1 MPLSKILYKPG
12 VNRENTRYTNENGW
26 YVSDKVRFRQGTPEK
41 IGGWARIS
49 SNTFLGVCRA
59 LWNWVTLTANNL
71 MGVGTSAKY
80 YIESGGAYN
89 DITPIRRYS
98 YTTTLTN
105 PFSTTNGQNTIS
117 VSDTAHGAQAGS
129 LVYFTGSSAVGG
141 IPAAEINT
149 RHTITSITDANTY
162 VITVTTVATSTVS
175 GAGGTVTAQYF
186 INGRLLG
193 TDPFAT
199 TNGSNVVTVT
209 ATDHGG
215 QSGDYVT
222 FSGATTVAGLDMNAE
237 FSITVIDANSFTVT
251 TSTAASSTTTG
262 GGSAVRATYQITIG
276 PEDQVAQVGWGAG
289 AWGSGKWGGV
299 GTFIPDALRLWSAMN
314 FGEDLV
320 FGPRGG
326 GVYYWDATNG
336 LGTRGVSI
344 ETLPGATDPPVV
356 QNLVFVSDI
365 YRFVFCFGANDVGT
379 NVQDPML
386 IRWSD
391 QESVTDWLPSA
402 ANQAGSLRLSHG
414 STIIAAVQTRQEIL
428 VWTDTSLYSLQYLG
442 APLVWGAQLL
452 GDNISIV
459 GPNAPSVASGIVYW
473 MGVDKFYKYDGR
485 VQTLSCDLRKYVFQD
500 INPTQYLAYFSGTIE
515 GFNEVWWFYASQS
528 SQTIDRY
535 VVYNYIENIWYY
547 GNMARTA
554 WFDAGLRDYPQ
565 AATYS
570 NNLVNHEFGN
580 DDNVSGVPQAIN
592 AYIESAEFDIQ
603 DGHNLGFVYRILPD
617 ITFNGTSTFN
627 TNPQVTMTLIPMMNS
642 GSGYNSP
649 QSLGGSSSASVARTS
664 TTTIEQFTGQVY
676 VRVRGRQM
684 IFKVES
690 NDLGCAWQLGSPRID
705 IRGDGRATGSGA

>member
-1 MPLSKILYKPG
+1 MALTKILAKSG
-12 VNRENTRYTNENGW
+12 VNRENTRYTSEGGW

-49 SNTFLGVCRA
+49 SNTFLGTCRA

-71 MGVGTSAKY
+71 MGCGTSAKY
-80 YIESGGAYN
+80 YIESGGVYN

-98 YTTTLTN
+98 YTATLTN
-105 PFSTTNGQNTIS
+105 PFTTTNGQNTIS
-117 VSDTAHGAQAGS
+117 VSDTDHGAQVGS

-149 RHTITSITDANTY
+149 RHSITSITDANTY
-162 VITVTTVATSTVS
+162 VITVTTAATSTAT
-175 GAGGTVTAQYF
+175 GGGTVTAEYF

-193 TDPFAT
+193 ANPFAT

-209 ATDHGG
+209 ASGHGG
-215 QSGDYVT
+215 QTGDYVT
-222 FSGATTVAGLDMNAE
+222 FSGASTFANVDMNGE
-237 FSITVIDANSFTVT
+237 FSITVIDNNSYTVVAGT
-251 TSTAASSTTTG
+251 TASSTTSG

-289 AWGSGKWGGV
+289 AWNDGKWGGV
-299 GTFIPDALRLWSAMN
+299 GTFVPDALRLWSAMN

-320 FGPRGG
+320 FAPRGG

-356 QNLVFVSDI
+356 QNLVFVSDV
-365 YRFVFCFGANDVGT
+365 YRFVFCFGSNDVGSD
-379 NVQDPML
+379 VQDPML
-386 IRWSD
+386 IRWAD
-391 QESVTDWLPSA
+391 QESVTDWLPTA
-402 ANQAGSLRLSHG
+402 TNQAGSLRLSHG
-414 STIIAAVQTRQEIL
+414 SQIVAAIQTRQEIL

-442 APLVWGAQLL
+442 APLIWGAQLL

-459 GPNAPSVASGIVYW
+459 GPNAASVASGIVYW
-473 MGVDKFYKYDGR
+473 MGVDKFYMYDGR
-485 VQTLSCDLRKYVFQD
+485 VQTLNCDLRKYVFQD
-500 INPTQYLAYFSGTIE
+500 INQTQYLAYFSGTIE
-515 GFNEVWWFYASQS
+515 GFNEVWWFYASAGS
-528 SQTIDRY
+528 STIDRY
-535 VVYNYIENIWYY
+535 VVYNYMERIWYY
-547 GNMARTA
+547 GTMARTA

-580 DDNVSGVPQAIN
+580 DDNTSGIPIPIN

-603 DGHNLGFVYRILPD
+603 DGHNIGFVWRILPD
-617 ITFNGTSTFN
+617 ITFSGTSATN
-627 TNPQVTMTLIPMMNS
+627 TNPSVTMTLIPMMNS

-649 QSLGGSSSASVARTS
+649 QSEGGSSSASVARTS
-664 TTTIEQFTGQVY
+664 TAVIEQFTGQIY

-684 IFKVES
+684 ILKVES
-690 NDLGCAWQLGSPRID
+690 NDLGSAWQLGAPRID
-705 IRGDGRATGSGA
+705 IRPDGRATGRGA